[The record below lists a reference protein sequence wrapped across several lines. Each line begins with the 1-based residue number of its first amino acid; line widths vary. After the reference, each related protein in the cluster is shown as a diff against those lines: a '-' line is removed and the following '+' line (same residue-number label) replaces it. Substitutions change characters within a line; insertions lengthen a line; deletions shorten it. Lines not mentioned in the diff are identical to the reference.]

1 MEVAFK
7 SNLNLAYRLEYFDDK
22 DALSA
27 NAIGGN
33 ILGNTLSL
41 NYKSGN
47 LTFIPEIRIDS
58 SSVDTFSDSDALPT
72 GSNAYI
78 LLATTYTF

>member
-1 MEVAFK
+1 MSE
-7 SNLNLAYRLEYFDDK
+7 SQSIEYKQSWRDEYLKWICGF
-22 DALSA
+22 A

-72 GSNAYI
+72 GSNAYV